1 MIDIITRNLQSEIK
15 YFYCINYLCFSF
27 CRQTGRYSRLEKRFQ
42 GLRAHH
48 DKCLA
53 KHMEYMEHQH
63 TQESS
68 SGSTDPCLPE
78 SSAGGTSDDMDVP
91 PLTRSDSVLLTKEY
105 LKQTSGKSDSETSI
119 SCVESSGDEYIPAKE
134 SADESSE
141 APSPFK
147 LPLPKDRKFKKTH
160 RRRTESRSS
169 VHEDKETGCEENDT
183 GQDNVTVMRLKKKSD
198 GARVYSK
205 THYCLYCPISCHK
218 MSRHLVRK
226 HSSELAVATAI
237 SFPLKSKERK
247 LHFDLIRNKGN
258 RMHNNEVLK
267 NDSGVLVPSQQT
279 AEPVSKSEYMH
290 CMNCEA
296 LLKRKSLWRHISRCR
311 LSQKCST
318 PKPGRSRIQSLCAF
332 AQPVPESISR
342 KVWELVSAMHQ
353 DEVTSIVSKER
364 CIMKLAEHLYT
375 KHGHDKAKHE
385 YIRQKMRE
393 VGRLIQQSQRMGKLK
408 CIKDFFVPSNFN
420 HVIEAVK
427 AVAGFNEDTNTY
439 KTPSL
444 ALKLGHSLKKIADIL
459 ECEAQM
465 AESDNEEFLNNL
477 KKTRTLLDKKWDVCV
492 SSGALQTL
500 RESKW
505 NTPQLLPFTEDVKT
519 MHRHLEKCREE
530 YQEHLKNSPNK
541 KNWTRLATVTLA
553 EVILFNRRREGEVS
567 KMPLSAF
574 TLRDTSRVHSDV
586 ALGLSKLEQ
595 KLCKHFQ
602 RIEIRGKRNRK
613 VPVLLTPDM
622 LSSMEVLVEHR
633 RLCGVPDDNSYFF
646 ARCEAN
652 THLRGCDAIRRV
664 AKECGAKH
672 PDTLSSTKLR
682 KQVSTLSTVLN
693 LKDNEMDTLAN
704 FLGHD
709 IRVHR
714 QYYRLP
720 EGTVELAKVS
730 KVLIALEQGR
740 LPDFTGKSL
749 DEIQID
755 PNEQVCEA
763 EDSDLSE
770 TERETPFFSSE
781 SSSSKGRCQP
791 ESDSDDDLTEG
802 PSGPGKRRQPESQ
815 TDDYGEGPSG
825 SKKRRQPESHT
836 DDYEGGPSGS
846 KKRRPPESHNDPQIE
861 TSKKRS
867 WTLAEVRAVEK
878 TLKPFIECGKVP
890 GKSEC
895 TACLKASPDALKA
908 RSWTAVK
915 FYVKNRITA
924 LKRQSAKRVY

>member
-147 LPLPKDRKFKKTH
+147 LPLPKDR
-160 RRRTESRSS
+160 
-169 VHEDKETGCEENDT
+169 
-183 GQDNVTVMRLKKKSD
+183 
-198 GARVYSK
+198 
-205 THYCLYCPISCHK
+205 
-218 MSRHLVRK
+218 
-226 HSSELAVATAI
+226 
-237 SFPLKSKERK
+237 
-247 LHFDLIRNKGN
+247 
-258 RMHNNEVLK
+258 
-267 NDSGVLVPSQQT
+267 
-279 AEPVSKSEYMH
+279 
-290 CMNCEA
+290 
-296 LLKRKSLWRHISRCR
+296 
-311 LSQKCST
+311 
-318 PKPGRSRIQSLCAF
+318 
-332 AQPVPESISR
+332 
-342 KVWELVSAMHQ
+342 
-353 DEVTSIVSKER
+353 
-364 CIMKLAEHLYT
+364 
-375 KHGHDKAKHE
+375 
-385 YIRQKMRE
+385 
-393 VGRLIQQSQRMGKLK
+393 
-408 CIKDFFVPSNFN
+408 
-420 HVIEAVK
+420 
-427 AVAGFNEDTNTY
+427 
-439 KTPSL
+439 
-444 ALKLGHSLKKIADIL
+444 
-459 ECEAQM
+459 
-465 AESDNEEFLNNL
+465 
-477 KKTRTLLDKKWDVCV
+477 
-492 SSGALQTL
+492 ALQTL

-770 TERETPFFSSE
+770 TERETPFFSSAE